1 MAGQAWP
8 VLGSSGSAPN
18 QCMLPGLQDAHGH
31 VLELGWSISSVNLV
45 GASSVQEIIERVEN
59 YVEARPDVLADE
71 DLWIEGLGWDQTRW
85 SPPIFPA
92 ASDLASSRLLAN
104 RRISLRRVDVHALWL
119 SPRALADVERGARFP
134 RPDQDVPGGLVVR
147 APDGSPTGILID
159 RAMEFAYAVIP
170 SWTDEDRSRY
180 LSAAQRSLL
189 EVGITSV
196 GDAAADLDTL
206 DFLRKRDAQ
215 GSLAVRIYGM
225 LACPANSARC
235 SDEAARRGFPL
246 LPSPSASN
254 RLTVRTVKLFADGAL
269 GSWGSAMWDPY
280 ADRPA
285 SNGLLLIPEADVQPL
300 IQHWVDAAWQVA
312 THAIGDRA
320 NSIVLDAY
328 EAVLT
333 SSAHEGKDLRPRV
346 EHAQLLRLNDTARFG
361 SLGVIASM
369 QPTHCTSD
377 MGYVEHRIGLERS
390 RGAYAWQSVL
400 SAGGLLALGSDF
412 PVELPNPMH
421 GLYSAITRLDS
432 QGHSPHGSKGWFPK
446 ERLTRAQ
453 ALHGFT
459 RAAAHAQ
466 FEEHISGAIHP
477 NFRADLV
484 VFDRDVMDEGRTSPS
499 QLRAAQVLYT
509 LVDGHVVY
517 ASTQR

>member
-1 MAGQAWP
+1 MSTPQPKSLPLESTTGRVRDDDEQSFDEPPLIPLLPRLLRSVGLLALLAAMWYAHSASRSPSTPARDSILAPFQIVVDGVDSAIHAVAPSPWPRDLSGVDPKAGYAICSP
-8 VLGSSGSAPN
+8 VLGSSGSAPK

-45 GASSVQEIIERVEN
+45 GASSVQEIIERIEN
-59 YVEARPDVLADE
+59 YIEARPDVLANE

-92 ASDLASSRLLAN
+92 ASDLASSRLLAH

-180 LSAAQRSLL
+180 LSAAQRSLI
-189 EVGITSV
+189 EVGITS
-196 GDAAADLDTL
+196 
-206 DFLRKRDAQ
+206 
-215 GSLAVRIYGM
+215 
-225 LACPANSARC
+225 
-235 SDEAARRGFPL
+235 
-246 LPSPSASN
+246 
-254 RLTVRTVKLFADGAL
+254 
-269 GSWGSAMWDPY
+269 
-280 ADRPA
+280 
-285 SNGLLLIPEADVQPL
+285 
-300 IQHWVDAAWQVA
+300 HWVDAAWQVA

-333 SSAHEGKDLRPRV
+333 SSAHKGKDLRPRV

-377 MGYVEHRIGLERS
+377 MGYVEDRIGLERS

-459 RAAAHAQ
+459 RAAAYAQ

-477 NFRADLV
+477 DFRADLV
-484 VFDRDVMDEGRTSPS
+484 VFDRDVMDEGRTPPA

-509 LVDGHVVY
+509 LVDGDVVY